1 MEDGRHPPVAAE
13 HPQRRDGEV
22 KIWGLLLNGELRTYV
37 LPAGESMT
45 MKRYAWLVEHKFA
58 EWVTDAW
65 GTEGHAFLV
74 QDHERC
80 LWGARPKEA
89 LRAED
94 IRLLEN
100 FPRSSQDLNAI
111 ETAWREVRGRLDAT
125 QPRGL
130 ESRAAFLQRLRRAV
144 AWVNVHR
151 ATYLRALCESQKE
164 RARGPDSEG
173 GKDGMV
179 RGARGTE
186 HQRLKEGVG
195 DACPGRGHQRLK
207 EGACE
212 ACLASECAPWT
223 EKGREWKGNGGEE
236 ARKK

>member
-1 MEDGRHPPVAAE
+1 MQQRTIAEECIGPSAYWKAQGRP
-13 HPQRRDGEV
+13 V
-22 KIWGLLLNGELRTYV
+22 KIWGLLLDGELRTYV

-89 LRAED
+89 MRAED

-164 RARGPDSEG
+164 RARAVLTAKG
-173 GKDGMV
+173 GMTV
-179 RGARGTE
+179 
-186 HQRLKEGVG
+186 
-195 DACPGRGHQRLK
+195 
-207 EGACE
+207 
-212 ACLASECAPWT
+212 W
-223 EKGREWKGNGGEE
+223 
-236 ARKK
+236 

>member
-1 MEDGRHPPVAAE
+1 MKACCMQQHTIAEECIGPSAYWKAQGRP
-13 HPQRRDGEV
+13 V
-22 KIWGLLLNGELRTYV
+22 KIWGLLLDGELRTYV

-45 MKRYAWLVEHKFA
+45 MKRYAWLVEHQFA
-58 EWVTDAW
+58 EWVPDAW

-89 LRAED
+89 MRAED

-125 QPRGL
+125 QPRVL

-151 ATYLRALCESQKE
+151 ATYLRALCKSQKE
-164 RARGPDSEG
+164 RARAVLTAKG
-173 GKDGMV
+173 GRTV
-179 RGARGTE
+179 
-186 HQRLKEGVG
+186 
-195 DACPGRGHQRLK
+195 
-207 EGACE
+207 
-212 ACLASECAPWT
+212 W
-223 EKGREWKGNGGEE
+223 
-236 ARKK
+236 

>member
-65 GTEGHAFLV
+65 DTEGHAFLV

-80 LWGARPKEA
+80 LWGAGPKEA
-89 LRAED
+89 MRTEG

-111 ETAWREVRGRLDAT
+111 ETAWREVRARLDAT
-125 QPRGL
+125 LPRGL
-130 ESRAAFLQRLRRAV
+130 ETREAFLQRLRRAV
-144 AWVNVHR
+144 TWVNVHR
-151 ATYLRALCESQKE
+151 ADLLRGLCDSQKE
-164 RARGPDSEG
+164 RARAVLAAKG
-173 GKDGMV
+173 G
-179 RGARGTE
+179 RTT
-186 HQRLKEGVG
+186 
-195 DACPGRGHQRLK
+195 
-207 EGACE
+207 
-212 ACLASECAPWT
+212 W
-223 EKGREWKGNGGEE
+223 
-236 ARKK
+236 